1 MERYHC
7 DQKEKYTSKKVVS
20 QVAAVIRCRVAETE
34 PAVTGPE
41 GVRTGYALPSGLSA
55 LRWPRQNF
63 ALVEKI

>member
-55 LRWPRQNF
+55 LR
-63 ALVEKI
+63 